1 MWALF
6 DDSPGTIFASAAGLI
21 VHFELLSAIPVV
33 WAISEKDEKH
43 SSVFVLAFPRGGGKM
58 SAKPQSKALLQSLV
72 SAHRTIICKAFTT

>member
-33 WAISEKDEKH
+33 WAISEEDEKH
-43 SSVFVLAFPRGGGKM
+43 VRYFELAFPRGDVKM
-58 SAKPQSKALLQSLV
+58 SA
-72 SAHRTIICKAFTT
+72 